1 MQNESQKHDLNSYP
15 FLRHRESFMLFLLSS
30 KYRSNSVITLRFTMI
45 NIFNKGKYRIQIK
58 ANWKTLGKKLNCTTN
73 RKITAQK
80 YKKTILT
87 RLNAATANITTDFH
101 GWKRIFL
108 HLVKNNGPNPVTKVD
123 NSDCVRRR
131 WELIITGKVRIIFE
145 KIGTRLKWMW

>member
-1 MQNESQKHDLNSYP
+1 ME
-15 FLRHRESFMLFLLSS
+15 
-30 KYRSNSVITLRFTMI
+30 
-45 NIFNKGKYRIQIK
+45 
-58 ANWKTLGKKLNCTTN
+58 KKLNGTTN

-87 RLNAATANITTDFH
+87 RLHAATANTTTDFH
-101 GWKRIFL
+101 GGKRIFL

-131 WELIITGKVRIIFE
+131 GELIITGKVRIIFE
-145 KIGTRLKWMW
+145 KIGTRLK